1 MMTKWRGTARRGAA
15 AAAAACV
22 IACSALTGVAQAA
35 PLSVL
40 RPALMTEGGVGQT
53 VTNQGW
59 TTSGEVCLTAGLDT
73 AQTPIPGCDLPSPD
87 AAGSG
92 TIRFG
97 HLAGNTAGSMVFNH
111 SIPAVRGIIVTF
123 DEAQWGGPTGGD
135 GTSFYLQNGDVPI
148 DLGTSAD
155 GFNASYLGYAPRPG
169 GHTTT
174 GLPEA
179 LAGIG
184 FDTWGQF
191 SQDLSNGVG
200 CANLGGALAPETV
213 TVRGPGNGTDGYCLV
228 MPGQAVTG
236 IYGATRADATR
247 HVEISID
254 PRGMVNDYVVVKVDG
269 NEVFDW
275 PLHSFAPVGYTGDT
289 LETVNR
295 YRFGFGSNTGGF
307 GTNVNEVWNVHAV
320 FPVSLRVDTST
331 TETRFT
337 RRHQV
342 LHYQFRIINIG
353 GDTVSGL
360 RIHHGAFRLNNLHC
374 PLTTLVPAQATI
386 CTATHRVNGAQA
398 YADTVT
404 DKVWATGIRA
414 SGRHDASPRSH
425 HVLSR

>member
-1 MMTKWRGTARRGAA
+1 MMTKWRGTAERCAA

-22 IACSALTGVAQAA
+22 IALGALTGVAQAA

-40 RPALMTEGGVGQT
+40 RPALMTEGGAGQA

-73 AQTPIPGCDLPSPD
+73 AQTPIPGCDLPGPD
-87 AAGSG
+87 PVGSG
-92 TIRFG
+92 TIRLG
-97 HLAGNTAGSMVFNH
+97 HLSDNTAGSMVFNH

-123 DEAQWGGPTGGD
+123 DEAQWGGATGGD
-135 GTSFYLQNGDVPI
+135 GTSFFLQNGDVPV

-155 GFNASYLGYAPRPG
+155 GFGASYLGYAPRPG

-191 SQDLSNGVG
+191 SEDLSNGVG
-200 CANLGGALAPETV
+200 CATLGGARAPETV
-213 TVRGPGNGTDGYCLV
+213 AVRGPGNGTDGYCLIE
-228 MPGQAVTG
+228 PGQAVTG

-247 HVEISID
+247 SVEISFP
-254 PRGMVNDYVVVKVDG
+254 PRGSVNPKVTVKVDG
-269 NEVFDW
+269 NQVFNES
-275 PLHSFAPVGYTGDT
+275 PQAFSQPGYSGDT
-289 LETVNR
+289 LATVNR

-307 GTNVNEVWNVHAV
+307 GTNVNEVWNIHAV
-320 FPVSLRVDTST
+320 FPVSLIVETYT
-331 TETRFT
+331 TEPRFSKL
-337 RRHQV
+337 HQS
-342 LHYQFRIINIG
+342 LHYQFVVTNIG
-353 GDTVSGL
+353 GDSVSQLGL
-360 RIHHGAFRLNNLHC
+360 HHGAFRLHNLHC
-374 PLTTLVPAQATI
+374 DASMLAPGEHAT
-386 CTATHRVNGAQA
+386 CTATHRVTAAQV
-398 YADTVT
+398 YANTVT

-425 HVLSR
+425 YVLGR

>member
-1 MMTKWRGTARRGAA
+1 MMTKWRGTARRCAA

-22 IACSALTGVAQAA
+22 IACGALTGVAQAA

-40 RPALMTEGGVGQT
+40 RPALMTEGGAGET

-59 TTSGEVCLTAGLDT
+59 TTSGEVCLTAGLDHGSKRRFRVVT
-73 AQTPIPGCDLPSPD
+73 FPAPD
-87 AAGSG
+87 PAGSG

-135 GTSFYLQNGDVPI
+135 GTSFFLQNGDLPI

-174 GLPEA
+174 GLPNA
-179 LAGIG
+179 LAGDRLRHLG
-184 FDTWGQF
+184 AVLPGPLQRR
-191 SQDLSNGVG
+191 GVR
-200 CANLGGALAPETV
+200 ALGGAHCRPETV
-213 TVRGPGNGTDGYCLV
+213 TVRGPGNGTDGYCQV

-254 PRGMVNDYVVVKVDG
+254 PRGMVNAYVVVKVDG

-275 PLHSFAPVGYTGDT
+275 PLHSFAPAGYSGDT
-289 LETVNR
+289 LESVNR

-307 GTNVNEVWNVHAV
+307 GTNVNEVWNIHAV
-320 FPVSLRVDTST
+320 FPVSLRVDTTT
-331 TETRFT
+331 TETSFT
-337 RRHQV
+337 RLHQV

-353 GDTVSGL
+353 GDSVSGL

-374 PLTTLVPAQATI
+374 PVTTLVPGQPPSA
-386 CTATHRVNGAQA
+386 
-398 YADTVT
+398 
-404 DKVWATGIRA
+404 
-414 SGRHDASPRSH
+414 PR
-425 HVLSR
+425 LIG